1 MCVYLHTVKHVL
13 LSLPFVF
20 FVCVSASLCCFCQT
34 KRSQTACDPSSRVQ
48 GPAIS
53 SRRNVATVSAHEE
66 KVRRRSCEDVSEHI
80 ALLWKDMWLSRNLW
94 QKYAFVQKR
103 SLYCVDFTVC
113 VCPHVCVH
121 AFPVSFTL
129 HMLLEC
135 TCTCHRSCVKLY
147 DFQWLSVVYSHSS
160 SWVFMTELLPT
171 RNTFYFRRACV
182 FLPICVHVPKLR
194 GLTWWAKDVVFA
206 QCT

>member
-1 MCVYLHTVKHVL
+1 M
-13 LSLPFVF
+13 
-20 FVCVSASLCCFCQT
+20 
-34 KRSQTACDPSSRVQ
+34 
-48 GPAIS
+48 
-53 SRRNVATVSAHEE
+53 
-66 KVRRRSCEDVSEHI
+66 RRRLGEEAVKMYLSTSHYCEKICGFLGICDRST
-80 ALLWKDMWLSRNLW
+80 LLCK
-94 QKYAFVQKR
+94 KR